1 VRLWDPIG
9 SERKRLVSRASGLV
23 LDVGAGPGPNLPLF
37 PPEARVVAAEPDPHM
52 LRRLR
57 QAARRRPQTHVV
69 QARAEAL
76 PFRDGTFDAV
86 VCTLVLCS
94 VGDLHASVR
103 ELFRVLRPG
112 GSLFFYEHVRAAS
125 RFWARVQDLFTP
137 LWRRLAAGC
146 HPNRDTVAALRQA
159 GFRVEEVRACAVGPY
174 PTRPHVHGAASKPR
188 AVSGT

>member
-1 VRLWDPIG
+1 VWDPVG
-9 SERKRLVSRASGLV
+9 PDRRRLVSRASGLV

-57 QAARRRPQTHVV
+57 QAARRRPRTHVV

-112 GSLFFYEHVRAAS
+112 GLLLFYEHVRAPS
-125 RFWARVQDLFTP
+125 RFWARVQDVCTP
-137 LWRRLAAGC
+137 VWRRLVAGC
-146 HPNRDTVAALRQA
+146 HPNRATVAALRQA
-159 GFRVEEVRACAVGPY
+159 GFRVEEFHPCAVGPY
-174 PTRPHVHGAASKPR
+174 PTRPHVRGVASRP
-188 AVSGT
+188 ADVSGP